1 MNRLEQ
7 ILAHKRE
14 EVAERQQRLPTALLE
29 KQASTAP
36 SPPSFAAALYR
47 SSAQPVRLIAEV
59 KRASPSRGV
68 LSANLDAAELAKTY
82 LANGASAISV
92 LTDERFFNGSLD
104 DLRRV
109 ADLAEFPPVL
119 CKDFILSPYQILEA
133 RAAGAAAVLLIA
145 ACLSTD
151 ELGELYGFTRQCGMD
166 ALIEVHTL
174 AELEQALVCQPA
186 IIGVNNRDLTTFE
199 VHLETALNL
208 IKRIPSHVIRVAESG
223 IRTREDVCRLSEAG
237 FDALLIGES
246 LVTSPSPAQKLRELL
261 GREV

>member
-7 ILAHKRE
+7 ILAHKRAE
-14 EVAERQQRLPTALLE
+14 LEERQQRLPLALLE
-29 KQASTAP
+29 KQALSTP
-36 SPPSFAAALYR
+36 PPPSFAAALR
-47 SSAQPVRLIAEV
+47 RQPGQPLRLIAEV

-68 LSANLDAAELAKTY
+68 LSANLNAAELAKTY
-82 LANGASAISV
+82 LTHGASAISV
-92 LTDERFFNGSLD
+92 LTDERFFCGSLD
-104 DLRRV
+104 DLRKV
-109 ADLAEFPPVL
+109 VNLPEFPPVL
-119 CKDFILSPYQILEA
+119 RKDFILSPYQILEA

-145 ACLSTD
+145 ACLSAD

-208 IKRIPSHVIRVAESG
+208 IKRIPPAIIRVAESG
-223 IRTREDVCRLSEAG
+223 IRTREDVCWLDEAG

-246 LVTSPSPAQKLRELL
+246 LVTSPDPGQKLSELL
-261 GREV
+261 GRRG